1 MRARLT
7 NQQYSAFVN
16 VPFEIIVQVQND
28 EETIKEVSARPGLI
42 PSDAW
47 VSRPLVVSLFPGETA
62 DIQLEVRLPRE
73 TPAGINR
80 IPIEIR
86 DENGPVGT
94 LNAEV
99 NVAPFDDLTVSV
111 SPKVVVGGSKTAFVV
126 TTTNP
131 GNRPTGVSVTA
142 GDADRAL
149 KFTVEP
155 RRAQLE
161 AGQAVAFRVDAK
173 GRRPFVGNSLPRAIQ
188 LDIASRST
196 TSSETVTFTQ
206 KPRLS
211 RGLITILV
219 LLSIIVLWA
228 VVFSAG
234 FKAALAGQQPKKA
247 VHKEWVKGAK
257 PDPSIS
263 IGSISAHIIAASD
276 SRPIPRVILTAT
288 PLTGGKAPTAGS
300 SDEDGAVTLSGLSPG
315 TYKLDV
321 SGDGYVSQSLP
332 DTIRVVPSEEPIALK
347 DDILL
352 VGNPG
357 TMNGQISA
365 GEVPPIVNIEA
376 RLVVGDVP
384 SDTAITGAS
393 DTTGIFSIANLPT
406 PGRFRLTFTA
416 QGFEPI
422 QLYQEL
428 AAGETIT
435 MPTVKMQAGPGSIT
449 GLVLDQ
455 SGLPL
460 GGVAITATAG
470 ADAVSTVT
478 PTTGDDLGRFT
489 LPELKSPATYLM
501 QVSLEG
507 YGTQTLTVKV
517 GPGESVTLPTSIV
530 LSKGTGVIRGAVTD
544 ATGTAL
550 GGVSV
555 VASNGAVAGQTVT
568 VDSGGFY
575 SLSGLAVPGT
585 YVLTFSKDGYTTE
598 VVGVSLS
605 SGLGASTVDVQL
617 VKSLSS
623 ITGTV
628 VSATTSQALPG
639 ATVIATSAVG
649 TLTTL
654 STDPTGAFRID
665 GLANGWWTI
674 TATLAGYTDNVLLVQ
689 INSADQSLGTVSL
702 KAQ

>member
-7 NQQYSAFVN
+7 SQQYSAFVN

-42 PSDAW
+42 PGDAW

-62 DIQLEVRLPRE
+62 DISIEVRLPRE
-73 TPAGINR
+73 TPAGMNR

-94 LNAEV
+94 LNADV

-126 TTTNP
+126 TTTNR

-149 KFTVEP
+149 KFSVEP

-161 AGQAVAFRVDAK
+161 AGQAIAFRVDAK

-188 LDIASRST
+188 LDIASRSS

-228 VVFSAG
+228 LVFSAG

-263 IGSISAHIIAASD
+263 IGAISAHVIAASD
-276 SRPIPRVILTAT
+276 SRAIPRVILTAT
-288 PLTGGKAPTAGS
+288 PLTGGKAPIAGS
-300 SDEDGAVTLSGLSPG
+300 TDEDGAVTLSGLSPG
-315 TYKLDV
+315 TYSLEV
-321 SGDGYVSQSLP
+321 SGDGYVTQALP
-332 DTIRVVPSEEPIALK
+332 DTVKVVPAEEPIALK

-365 GEVPPIVNIEA
+365 GETPPIATIEA
-376 RLVVGDVP
+376 RLMVGDVP
-384 SDTAITGAS
+384 SDTVVSATTDA
-393 DTTGIFSIANLPT
+393 TGIFSVTGLPT

-422 QLYQEL
+422 QLFQEL

-460 GGVAITATAG
+460 GGATITATAG
-470 ADAVSTVT
+470 ADVVSTVT
-478 PTTGDDLGRFT
+478 PTAGDDLGRFT
-489 LPELKSPATYLM
+489 LPELRSPATYLM
-501 QVSLEG
+501 QVALEG

-517 GPGESVTLPTSIV
+517 GPGEAVTLPTSIV

-544 ATGTAL
+544 QAGNAI

-575 SLSGLAVPGT
+575 SLSGLTVPGT
-585 YVLTFSKDGYTTE
+585 YVLTFIKDGYTSE

-605 SGLGASTVDVQL
+605 SGLGASTVNVSL
-617 VKSLSS
+617 NKSLSS
-623 ITGTV
+623 VTGTV
-628 VSATTSQALPG
+628 ISNSTNQALPG
-639 ATVIATSAVG
+639 ATVVATSAVG

-654 STDPTGAFRID
+654 STDPLGAFRID

-674 TATLAGYTDNVLLVQ
+674 TASLTGYADNVLLVQ

-702 KAQ
+702 RAS